1 MIDLNTL
8 ENLGIKRIID
18 RGTGKVVAENDGAV
32 LYFDSVSEGYFLV
45 CDNEDSALELLE
57 QNKDL
62 DIRLLSVTDA
72 AIGSM
77 IFEKYGFNEMM
88 ECYQLAY
95 YGKAPEM
102 NSSLNFRWA
111 DENDLPVLI
120 EHYDLVS
127 EEELA
132 TIVER
137 KAMLLGYKDNELVG
151 FIGEHLEGGMGLL
164 LVFPEHRRN
173 GYAEELEKAYIKHTI
188 DRGFVT
194 FGQVVTDNEAS
205 LKLQEK
211 LGFDKSVNTIV
222 WMWK

>member
-8 ENLGIKRIID
+8 ENLGIKRILD
-18 RGTGKVVAENDGAV
+18 RGTGKVVAENDGAA
-32 LYFDSVSEGYFLV
+32 LYYDSVSKGYFLA
-45 CDNEDSALELLE
+45 CDNEKSAMDLLE

-72 AIGSM
+72 TIGLK
-77 IFEKYGFNEMM
+77 IFEKHGFDEMM

-95 YGKAPEM
+95 YGSAPEL
-102 NSSLNFRWA
+102 NPSLKFRWA
-111 DENDLPVLI
+111 DKDDLPILI
-120 EHYDLVS
+120 LHYDLVS
-127 EEELA
+127 EAELA
-132 TIVER
+132 KIVDR
-137 KAMLLGYKDNELVG
+137 KSMLLGYKDNEFVG

-173 GYAEELEKAYIKHTI
+173 GYAEELEKAYIKHTM
-188 DRGFVT
+188 DRGFVP
-194 FGQVVTDNEAS
+194 FGQVVVGNEPS
-205 LKLQEK
+205 FKLQEK